1 MGSPIDLL
9 PFLARV
15 MEQNTRS
22 YRSDFDFDVGT
33 LTKASYALNRE
44 DRIFYWMSRP
54 TGTWCV
60 KEREV
65 FLRETVAY
73 SIWTHYADTPEG
85 IKAYRVTVT
94 GQREGRVVGL
104 VHPLDY
110 KEQVRRVQRDA
121 LPTVSMTIQY
131 EDGHTITVPCQ
142 DDPKGIAT
150 ILPGHGGV
158 RHIRYAPE
166 NEAELQEA
174 IEALTGGKTIIMIA
188 HRLKTVR
195 NADQIL
201 VLDHGEIVQ
210 HGTHDQLI
218 GQQGIYAD
226 FILNRRAAIDW
237 KINS

>member
-1 MGSPIDLL
+1 MGSPIDLI

-22 YRSDFDFDVGT
+22 YRSDFDFDVET

-166 NEAELQEA
+166 NEAELARVIMVERRLQA
-174 IEALTGGKTIIMIA
+174 GKVKEPPTK
-188 HRLKTVR
+188 HRSDPSR
-195 NADQIL
+195 
-201 VLDHGEIVQ
+201 
-210 HGTHDQLI
+210 
-218 GQQGIYAD
+218 
-226 FILNRRAAIDW
+226 
-237 KINS
+237 